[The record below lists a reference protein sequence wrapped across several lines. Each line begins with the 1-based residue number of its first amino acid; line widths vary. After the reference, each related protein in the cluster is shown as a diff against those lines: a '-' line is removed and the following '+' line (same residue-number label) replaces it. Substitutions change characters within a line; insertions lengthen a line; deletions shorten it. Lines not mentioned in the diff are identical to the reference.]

1 MERSAPAF
9 IRPFGLVIFLWLAS
23 YGFAAVPSDSTPAK
37 ARGSEQRGSIN
48 PTSRDEIMAKAKT
61 EGSLR
66 VLAEME
72 PPHIK
77 ASAAG
82 FMKKY
87 PFIKLVIEEITGTDQ
102 AQRFILEMKAGRT
115 KDWDV
120 AHLSGDFRSEY
131 LPHLLKI
138 DILGMTER
146 RVLQIPSEMVD
157 PINRNVVAFQTRF
170 SVFSYNQNL
179 VAVSQTPK
187 IWEDLLKPEFKGK
200 KFAVDIRP
208 QGITALVPSWGLEKT
223 LDFSRKI
230 AAQQPIWIR
239 GGVKTLAAIQSGE
252 IPMMIGPGMH
262 TLKRAMLKDQT
273 GLLQY
278 VIPEPVPVQLSLQ
291 EAILNSSEHPHAALL
306 FFEWLASPEAQRI
319 GDELEP
325 LGSSVYVRGSAVE
338 QLLRGKKLSVVSWQD
353 YQNFDQWQGKVL
365 EAFGF
370 PKAEKR

>member
-1 MERSAPAF
+1 MIESRDHAHRDMNRSAF
-9 IRPFGLVIFLWLAS
+9 RLNRMFGLVIFLWLAS
-23 YGFAAVPSDSTPAK
+23 YGFAAVPSDSAAPKLKREAY
-37 ARGSEQRGSIN
+37 IN
-48 PTSRDEIMAKAKT
+48 PTSRDEIVAKAKT

-102 AQRFILEMKAGRT
+102 AQRFILEIKAGRT
-115 KDWDV
+115 KDWDI

-138 DILGMTER
+138 DILGMAQR
-146 RVLQIPSEMVD
+146 GVLQIPSQMVD
-157 PINRNVVAFQTRF
+157 PINRNIVAFQTRF

-208 QGITALVPSWGLEKT
+208 QGITAL
-223 LDFSRKI
+223 
-230 AAQQPIWIR
+230 
-239 GGVKTLAAIQSGE
+239 
-252 IPMMIGPGMH
+252 
-262 TLKRAMLKDQT
+262 
-273 GLLQY
+273 
-278 VIPEPVPVQLSLQ
+278 
-291 EAILNSSEHPHAALL
+291 
-306 FFEWLASPEAQRI
+306 
-319 GDELEP
+319 
-325 LGSSVYVRGSAVE
+325 
-338 QLLRGKKLSVVSWQD
+338 
-353 YQNFDQWQGKVL
+353 
-365 EAFGF
+365 
-370 PKAEKR
+370 